1 MSAGGRIIFG
11 ICAFDAVMRRKKYNF
26 FDGMHETVQ
35 FCPYILMDIGRAA
48 RFWLFP
54 CCPSEKRGRYFL
66 KKTQNY
72 QLNQWDATDRI
83 LREDFNADNAKID
96 AATCGSAQKP
106 RRLFQAERIHH
117 RRRRQVNLD
126 VSDIDFS
133 KCGRICYVLISF
145 HLVGSTAGYSY
156 GMVFGTPDG
165 YLRPFSLNLLRLNLE
180 IENANCAC
188 DSFCTFL
195 YNEQSS
201 VSACTRHTKCL
212 SSVLKWNEVREMDLY
227 SAQGGYPINAGAKI
241 QIRGVRR

>member
-1 MSAGGRIIFG
+1 M
-11 ICAFDAVMRRKKYNF
+11 
-26 FDGMHETVQ
+26 
-35 FCPYILMDIGRAA
+35 
-48 RFWLFP
+48 
-54 CCPSEKRGRYFL
+54 
-66 KKTQNY
+66 KKTTNY
-72 QLNQWDATDRI
+72 QLNQWDETDRI
-83 LREDFNADNAKID
+83 LREDFNADSAKID
-96 AATCGSAQKP
+96 AAIADLTQNVVLLKDITTTASAGK
-106 RRLFQAERIHH
+106 LKID
-117 RRRRQVNLD
+117 LSD
-126 VSDIDFS
+126 VDFS
-133 KCGRICYVLISF
+133 KFKELRVLISF
-145 HLVGSTAGYSY
+145 HCGSTQSYDVLFNDQHTDNTVICNYSSGTAGYSY